1 MKAQV
6 DDGRVDAVEGEEGQ
20 DVALLPAEVVDQA
33 LAELGAQVAD
43 VIVGIRTAR
52 LAIDEKSWKLGK
64 KKKEEMLAG
73 VCDSKIRQEQVV
85 FFFFFSGAMVVQW
98 EILNYCGC
106 LGTLAWGC
114 RVGESRG
121 PCSEP
126 RRRRRGSG

>member
-85 FFFFFSGAMVVQW
+85 FFLLLLWRDGGAM
-98 EILNYCGC
+98 GD
-106 LGTLAWGC
+106 
-114 RVGESRG
+114 S
-121 PCSEP
+121 
-126 RRRRRGSG
+126 